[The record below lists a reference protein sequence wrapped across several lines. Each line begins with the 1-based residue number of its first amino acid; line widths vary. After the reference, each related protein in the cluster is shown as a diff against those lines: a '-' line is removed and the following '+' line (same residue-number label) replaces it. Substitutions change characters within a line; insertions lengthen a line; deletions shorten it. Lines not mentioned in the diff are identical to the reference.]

1 MTEAQK
7 QRLERQLWNI
17 ANELRGKMDADEF
30 RDYILGFIFYK
41 YLSEKQNLFANK
53 LLETEDVKS
62 YAEVADEG
70 DLEAIREESLE
81 KLGYFLRPAEMFS
94 AIAARGNVKVN
105 EDDEETAGNFI
116 LEDLQS
122 ILNAIEQSTMGNDSE
137 DDFNKLFEDIDLAST
152 KLGRS
157 PAARNT
163 LIAKVLAHLDQI
175 DFRLE
180 EIDADV
186 LGDAYEYLIGQFA
199 SGAGKK
205 AGEFY
210 TPQQVSRIL
219 AKVVTLGKSKIK
231 SAYDPACGSGS
242 LLLRIAKE
250 AEVGEFF
257 GQARY

>member
-41 YLSEKQNLFANK
+41 YLSEKQYLFANK
-53 LLETEDVKS
+53 LLETEGVKD
-62 YAEVADEG
+62 YQLIADAD

-81 KLGYFLRPAEMFS
+81 KLGYFLKPEELFS
-94 AIAARGNVKVN
+94 TIAARGNVKVD

-122 ILNAIEQSTMGNDSE
+122 ILNAIEQSTMGNESE

-157 PAARNT
+157 PNARNT
-163 LIAKVLAHLDQI
+163 LIAKVLAHLDLI
-175 DFRLE
+175 DFQLDQV
-180 EIDADV
+180 DADV
-186 LGDAYEYLIGQFA
+186 LGDAYEYLIAQFA

-210 TPQQVSRIL
+210 TPQQVS
-219 AKVVTLGKSKIK
+219 KVLGPV
-231 SAYDPACGSGS
+231 A
-242 LLLRIAKE
+242 L
-250 AEVGEFF
+250 
-257 GQARY
+257 